1 MNTAK
6 QFTHGLYLLIFDN
19 EGIKII
25 EVLAL
30 MILAPAVVVSVIEWV
45 FKFLGV

>member
-1 MNTAK
+1 M
-6 QFTHGLYLLIFDN
+6 N

-30 MILAPAVVVSVIEWV
+30 MIFAPAMVESFIEWV